1 MSGKENKHLPDTRIR
16 SVQRQN
22 VGAVLVQQAELAT
35 LVRYNSLRHR
45 SSSGQKLTDKKRFEE
60 GMMNS
65 CHSVIW
71 SLIGCTI
78 LFWPLDRATGQDPM
92 DLVDLTSDEMTKP
105 ELTREELL
113 AILSSATADA
123 RIDLTSKRLSG
134 LDLRNVDFR
143 GANLRWARLNNT
155 DLRGANLRDTILDSA
170 WLLSANL
177 ERADLRG
184 ASLASTQMR
193 RANLRDANL
202 SGARIVAD
210 LQRADLRGADLSNA
224 NMGADMK
231 NQSMGLMRTVLRMAT
246 LDGADMRNVNA
257 LRMDAEF
264 ASMRGALLDNAN
276 FRGADL
282 TGADL
287 TKASV
292 TGLDL
297 SGSDVSGA
305 YLVQLIGKEKIIGL
319 DEAKNLAE
327 AVVE

>member
-1 MSGKENKHLPDTRIR
+1 MSYNNL
-16 SVQRQN
+16 RQ
-22 VGAVLVQQAELAT
+22 
-35 LVRYNSLRHR
+35 R
-45 SSSGQKLTDKKRFEE
+45 SSSGRKMTQKKRSEE
-60 GMMNS
+60 GIMGS
-65 CHSVIW
+65 CHSAIW
-71 SLIGCTI
+71 SLIGCAM

-92 DLVDLTSDEMTKP
+92 DHVDLTSDEMTKP

-113 AILSSATADA
+113 AILSSATPDE
-123 RIDLTSKRLSG
+123 RVDLTSKRLSG
-134 LDLRNVDFR
+134 LDLRNVDFK

-170 WLLSANL
+170 WLLGANL

-202 SGARIVAD
+202 SGARIVAN
-210 LQRADLRGADLSNA
+210 LQRADLRGANLSNA

-231 NQSMGLMRTVLRMAT
+231 NQSMGLMRTVLRMAK

-257 LRMDAEF
+257 MRLDAGY
-264 ASMRGALLDNAN
+264 ASMRGVLLDNAN

-287 TKASV
+287 TNASV
-292 TGLDL
+292 TGLNL
-297 SGSDVSGA
+297 SGADVSGA

-319 DEAKNLAE
+319 DKVNNLTEAE
-327 AVVE
+327 VE

>member
-1 MSGKENKHLPDTRIR
+1 
-16 SVQRQN
+16 
-22 VGAVLVQQAELAT
+22 
-35 LVRYNSLRHR
+35 
-45 SSSGQKLTDKKRFEE
+45 
-60 GMMNS
+60 MMNS
-65 CHSVIW
+65 CHRVIW

-113 AILSSATADA
+113 AILSSARAGE
-123 RIDLTSKRLSG
+123 RVDLTSKQLSG
-134 LDLRNVDFR
+134 LDLQNVDFR

-170 WLLSANL
+170 WLLGANL

-202 SGARIVAD
+202 SGARIVAN
-210 LQRADLRGADLSNA
+210 LQRADLRGADLSDA

-246 LDGADMRNVNA
+246 LDGANMRNVNA

-319 DEAKNLAE
+319 DQVKNLAE
-327 AVVE
+327 AEIK

>member
-1 MSGKENKHLPDTRIR
+1 MSEKENKHLPDIHIR

-22 VGAVLVQQAELAT
+22 VGVALVQQAELAT
-35 LVRYNSLRHR
+35 LMRYNNLRHR
-45 SSSGQKLTDKKRFEE
+45 SSSGQKLTQKKRSEE
-60 GMMNS
+60 GIMGS
-65 CHSVIW
+65 CHSAIW
-71 SLIGCTI
+71 SLIGCAM

-92 DLVDLTSDEMTKP
+92 DHVDLTSDEMTKP

-113 AILSSATADA
+113 TILSSATAVE
-123 RIDLTSKRLSG
+123 RVDLTSKRLSG
-134 LDLRNVDFR
+134 LDLRNVDFK

-170 WLLSANL
+170 WLLGANL

-202 SGARIVAD
+202 SGARIVAN

-231 NQSMGLMRTVLRMAT
+231 NQSMGLMRTVLRMAK

-257 LRMDAEF
+257 LRLDAGY
-264 ASMRGALLDNAN
+264 ASMRGVLLDNAN

-297 SGSDVSGA
+297 SGADVSGA

-319 DEAKNLAE
+319 DKVKNLAE
-327 AVVE
+327 AEVD